1 MFNVFTEHPG
11 LLEITI
17 VLSLLVGIAIWQKL
31 HQAALV
37 MGGVY
42 IVYILYIFILP
53 KDAPI
58 IPPSNLDS
66 SVEQEIFI
74 PQIIPDSTNLIST
87 IDDVGKV
94 DILSESFDSDEVM
107 IQTIDDVGKVDT
119 LSESVDS
126 DEVMI
131 QTIDSTI
138 GFKQIYEPEID
149 NPESKIS
156 VLSMTVGTGIINRRI
171 ENPDSLFS
179 VDTKKIYCL
188 TGIHNQNDSKV
199 IYHKWF
205 QDGILR
211 SKIPLNIGRSYQ
223 WRTWS
228 YISINKQKIGK
239 WKIIVEDS
247 SGVRYDSLSFLIVDS
262 LVE

>member
-31 HQAALV
+31 DQAALV

-58 IPPSNLDS
+58 IPSSNLDS

-74 PQIIPDSTNLIST
+74 PQIIPDSTNLIS
-87 IDDVGKV
+87 
-94 DILSESFDSDEVM
+94 
-107 IQTIDDVGKVDT
+107 TIDDVGKVDT

-211 SKIPLNIGRSYQ
+211 SKIAQNIGRSYQ

-228 YISINKQKIGK
+228 YISINKQKIGE
-239 WKIIVEDS
+239 WKIFVEDS
-247 SGVRYDSLSFLIVDS
+247 SGVRYDSLSFQIVDS
-262 LVE
+262 VKE

>member
-31 HQAALV
+31 RQAALV
-37 MGGVY
+37 MGGIY

-58 IPPSNLDS
+58 IPSSNLDS

-74 PQIIPDSTNLIST
+74 PQIIPDSTNLIS
-87 IDDVGKV
+87 
-94 DILSESFDSDEVM
+94 
-107 IQTIDDVGKVDT
+107 TIDDVGKVDT

-211 SKIPLNIGRSYQ
+211 SKIAQNIGRSYQ

-228 YISINKQKIGK
+228 YISINKQKIGE
-239 WKIIVEDS
+239 WKIFVEDS
-247 SGVRYDSLSFLIVDS
+247 SGVRYDSLSFQIVDS
-262 LVE
+262 AKE

>member
-31 HQAALV
+31 RQAALV
-37 MGGVY
+37 MGGIY
-42 IVYILYIFILP
+42 IVYIVYIFILP

-58 IPPSNLDS
+58 IPSSNLDS

-74 PQIIPDSTNLIST
+74 PQIIPDSTNLIS
-87 IDDVGKV
+87 
-94 DILSESFDSDEVM
+94 
-107 IQTIDDVGKVDT
+107 TIDDVGKVDT

-211 SKIPLNIGRSYQ
+211 SKIAQNIGRSYQ

-228 YISINKQKIGK
+228 YISINKQKIGE
-239 WKIIVEDS
+239 WKIFVEDS
-247 SGVRYDSLSFLIVDS
+247 SGVRYDSLSFQIVDS
-262 LVE
+262 VKE

>member
-1 MFNVFTEHPG
+1 MFNVFTDHPG

-31 HQAALV
+31 RQAALV
-37 MGGVY
+37 MGGIY
-42 IVYILYIFILP
+42 IVYIVYIFILP

-58 IPPSNLDS
+58 IPSSNLDS

-94 DILSESFDSDEVM
+94 DTLLESFDSDEV
-107 IQTIDDVGKVDT
+107 T
-119 LSESVDS
+119 
-126 DEVMI
+126 I

-156 VLSMTVGTGIINRRI
+156 VLSMTVGTDIINRRI

-211 SKIPLNIGRSYQ
+211 SKIAQNIGRSYQ

-228 YISINKQKIGK
+228 YISINKQKIGE
-239 WKIIVEDS
+239 WKIFVEDS
-247 SGVRYDSLSFLIVDS
+247 SGVRYDSLSFQIVDS
-262 LVE
+262 VKE

>member
-1 MFNVFTEHPG
+1 MFNVFTDNPG

-37 MGGVY
+37 MGGIY

-58 IPPSNLDS
+58 IPSSNLDS

-94 DILSESFDSDEVM
+94 DTLLESFDSDEV
-107 IQTIDDVGKVDT
+107 T
-119 LSESVDS
+119 
-126 DEVMI
+126 I

-156 VLSMTVGTGIINRRI
+156 VLSMTVGTDIINRRI

-211 SKIPLNIGRSYQ
+211 SIIAQNIGRSYQ

-228 YISINKQKIGK
+228 YISINKQKIGE
-239 WKIIVEDS
+239 WKIFVEDS
-247 SGVRYDSLSFLIVDS
+247 SGVRYDSLSFQIVDS
-262 LVE
+262 VKE

>member
-37 MGGVY
+37 MGGIY

-58 IPPSNLDS
+58 IPSSNLDS

-94 DILSESFDSDEVM
+94 DTLLESF
-107 IQTIDDVGKVDT
+107 
-119 LSESVDS
+119 DS

-211 SKIPLNIGRSYQ
+211 SKIAQNIGRSYQ

-239 WKIIVEDS
+239 WKIFVEDS
-247 SGVRYDSLSFLIVDS
+247 SGVRYDSLSFQIVDS
-262 LVE
+262 VKE

>member
-1 MFNVFTEHPG
+1 MFNVFTDHPG

-74 PQIIPDSTNLIST
+74 PQIIADSTNLIS
-87 IDDVGKV
+87 
-94 DILSESFDSDEVM
+94 
-107 IQTIDDVGKVDT
+107 TIDDVGKVDT

-156 VLSMTVGTGIINRRI
+156 VLSMTVGMGIINRRI

-211 SKIPLNIGRSYQ
+211 SKIAQNIGRSYQ

-228 YISINKQKIGK
+228 YISINKQKIGE

-247 SGVRYDSLSFLIVDS
+247 SGVRYDSLSFQIVDS
-262 LVE
+262 VKE

>member
-1 MFNVFTEHPG
+1 MFNVFTDHPG

-74 PQIIPDSTNLIST
+74 PQIIPDSTNLIS
-87 IDDVGKV
+87 
-94 DILSESFDSDEVM
+94 
-107 IQTIDDVGKVDT
+107 TIDDVGKVDT

-211 SKIPLNIGRSYQ
+211 SKIAQNIGRSYQ

-228 YISINKQKIGK
+228 YISINKQKIGE
-239 WKIIVEDS
+239 WKIFVEDS
-247 SGVRYDSLSFLIVDS
+247 SGVRYDSLSFQIVDS
-262 LVE
+262 VKE

>member
-94 DILSESFDSDEVM
+94 D
-107 IQTIDDVGKVDT
+107 T

-156 VLSMTVGTGIINRRI
+156 VLSMTVGTDIINRRI
-171 ENPDSLFS
+171 KNPDSLFS

-211 SKIPLNIGRSYQ
+211 SKIAQNIGRSYQ

-228 YISINKQKIGK
+228 YISINKQKIGE
-239 WKIIVEDS
+239 WKIFVEDS
-247 SGVRYDSLSFLIVDS
+247 SGVRYDSLSFQIVDS
-262 LVE
+262 VKE

>member
-31 HQAALV
+31 RQAALV
-37 MGGVY
+37 MGGIY

-58 IPPSNLDS
+58 IPSSNLDS

-94 DILSESFDSDEVM
+94 DTLLESF
-107 IQTIDDVGKVDT
+107 
-119 LSESVDS
+119 DS

-156 VLSMTVGTGIINRRI
+156 VLSMTVGTDIINRRI

-211 SKIPLNIGRSYQ
+211 SKIAQNIGRSYQ

-228 YISINKQKIGK
+228 YISINKQKIGE

-247 SGVRYDSLSFLIVDS
+247 SGVRYDSLSFQIVDS
-262 LVE
+262 VKE

>member
-1 MFNVFTEHPG
+1 MFNVFTDHPG

-31 HQAALV
+31 RQAALV
-37 MGGVY
+37 MGGIY

-58 IPPSNLDS
+58 IPSSNLDS

-74 PQIIPDSTNLIST
+74 PQIIPDSTNLIS
-87 IDDVGKV
+87 
-94 DILSESFDSDEVM
+94 
-107 IQTIDDVGKVDT
+107 TIDDVGKVDT

-211 SKIPLNIGRSYQ
+211 SKIALNIGRSYQ

-239 WKIIVEDS
+239 WKIFVEDS
-247 SGVRYDSLSFLIVDS
+247 SGVRYDSLSFQIVDS
-262 LVE
+262 VKE

>member
-1 MFNVFTEHPG
+1 MFNVFTDHPG

-31 HQAALV
+31 RQAALV
-37 MGGVY
+37 MGGIY

-58 IPPSNLDS
+58 IPSSNLDS

-94 DILSESFDSDEVM
+94 DTLLESF
-107 IQTIDDVGKVDT
+107 
-119 LSESVDS
+119 DS

-211 SKIPLNIGRSYQ
+211 SKIAQNIGRSYQ

-228 YISINKQKIGK
+228 YISINKQKIGE
-239 WKIIVEDS
+239 WKIFVEDS
-247 SGVRYDSLSFLIVDS
+247 SGVRYDSLSFQIVDS
-262 LVE
+262 VKE

>member
-1 MFNVFTEHPG
+1 MFNVFTDHPG

-31 HQAALV
+31 RQAALV
-37 MGGVY
+37 MGGIY
-42 IVYILYIFILP
+42 IVYIVYIFILP

-58 IPPSNLDS
+58 IPSSNLDS

-74 PQIIPDSTNLIST
+74 PQIIPDSTHLIS
-87 IDDVGKV
+87 
-94 DILSESFDSDEVM
+94 
-107 IQTIDDVGKVDT
+107 TIDDVGKVDT

-156 VLSMTVGTGIINRRI
+156 VLSMTVGTDIINRRI

-211 SKIPLNIGRSYQ
+211 SIIAQNIGRSYQ

-228 YISINKQKIGK
+228 YISINKQKIGE
-239 WKIIVEDS
+239 WKIFVEDS
-247 SGVRYDSLSFLIVDS
+247 SGVRYDSLSFQIVDS
-262 LVE
+262 VKE

>member
-58 IPPSNLDS
+58 IPSSNLDS

-74 PQIIPDSTNLIST
+74 PQIIPDSTNLIS
-87 IDDVGKV
+87 
-94 DILSESFDSDEVM
+94 
-107 IQTIDDVGKVDT
+107 TIDDVGKVDT

-211 SKIPLNIGRSYQ
+211 SKIAQNIGRSYQ

-228 YISINKQKIGK
+228 YISINKQKIGE
-239 WKIIVEDS
+239 WKIFVEDS
-247 SGVRYDSLSFLIVDS
+247 SGVRYDSLSFQIVDS
-262 LVE
+262 VKE

>member
-53 KDAPI
+53 KDASI
-58 IPPSNLDS
+58 IPSSNLDS

-74 PQIIPDSTNLIST
+74 PQIIPDSTNLIS
-87 IDDVGKV
+87 
-94 DILSESFDSDEVM
+94 
-107 IQTIDDVGKVDT
+107 TIDDVGKVDT

-156 VLSMTVGTGIINRRI
+156 VLSMTVGTDIINRRI

-211 SKIPLNIGRSYQ
+211 SKIAQNIGRSYQ

-228 YISINKQKIGK
+228 YISINKQKIGE
-239 WKIIVEDS
+239 WKIFVEDS
-247 SGVRYDSLSFLIVDS
+247 SGVRYDSLSFQIVDS
-262 LVE
+262 VKE

>member
-1 MFNVFTEHPG
+1 MFNVFTDHPG

-74 PQIIPDSTNLIST
+74 PQIIADSTNLIS
-87 IDDVGKV
+87 
-94 DILSESFDSDEVM
+94 
-107 IQTIDDVGKVDT
+107 TIDDVGKVDT

-211 SKIPLNIGRSYQ
+211 SKIAQNIGRSYQ

-228 YISINKQKIGK
+228 YISINKQKIGE
-239 WKIIVEDS
+239 WKIFVEDS
-247 SGVRYDSLSFLIVDS
+247 SGVRYDSLSFQIVDS
-262 LVE
+262 AKE

>member
-1 MFNVFTEHPG
+1 MFNVFTDHPG

-58 IPPSNLDS
+58 IPSSNLDS

-74 PQIIPDSTNLIST
+74 PQIIPDSTNLIS
-87 IDDVGKV
+87 
-94 DILSESFDSDEVM
+94 
-107 IQTIDDVGKVDT
+107 TIDDVGKVDT

-156 VLSMTVGTGIINRRI
+156 VLSMTVGTDIINRRI

-211 SKIPLNIGRSYQ
+211 SKIAQNIGRSYQ

-228 YISINKQKIGK
+228 YISINKQKIGE
-239 WKIIVEDS
+239 WKIFVEDS
-247 SGVRYDSLSFLIVDS
+247 SGVRYDSLSFQIVDS
-262 LVE
+262 VKE

>member
-1 MFNVFTEHPG
+1 MFNVFTDHPG

-37 MGGVY
+37 MGGIY

-58 IPPSNLDS
+58 IPSSNLDS

-94 DILSESFDSDEVM
+94 DTLSESF
-107 IQTIDDVGKVDT
+107 
-119 LSESVDS
+119 DS

-211 SKIPLNIGRSYQ
+211 SKIAQNIGRSYQ

-228 YISINKQKIGK
+228 YISINKQKIGE
-239 WKIIVEDS
+239 WKIFVEDS
-247 SGVRYDSLSFLIVDS
+247 SGVRYDSLSFQIVDS
-262 LVE
+262 VKE

>member
-58 IPPSNLDS
+58 IPSSNLDS

-74 PQIIPDSTNLIST
+74 PQIIADSTNLIS
-87 IDDVGKV
+87 
-94 DILSESFDSDEVM
+94 
-107 IQTIDDVGKVDT
+107 TIDDVGKVDT

-211 SKIPLNIGRSYQ
+211 SKIAQNIGRSYQ

-228 YISINKQKIGK
+228 YISINKQKIGE
-239 WKIIVEDS
+239 WKIFVEDS

>member
-31 HQAALV
+31 RQAALV
-37 MGGVY
+37 MGGIY

-58 IPPSNLDS
+58 IPSSNLDS

-94 DILSESFDSDEVM
+94 DILSESF
-107 IQTIDDVGKVDT
+107 
-119 LSESVDS
+119 DS

-211 SKIPLNIGRSYQ
+211 SKIAQNIGRSYQ

-228 YISINKQKIGK
+228 YISINKQKIGE
-239 WKIIVEDS
+239 WKIFVEDS
-247 SGVRYDSLSFLIVDS
+247 SGVRYDSLSFQIVDS
-262 LVE
+262 VKE

>member
-1 MFNVFTEHPG
+1 MFDIITQDSG
-11 LLEITI
+11 LIEITI
-17 VLSLLVGIAIWQKL
+17 VLLILVSIAIWQKL
-31 HQAALV
+31 YQAALV

-42 IVYILYIFILP
+42 IIYILYITISP
-53 KDAPI
+53 KDAPT
-58 IPPSNLDS
+58 IPSTNLDS
-66 SVEQEIFI
+66 SVEQEIII
-74 PQIIPDSTNLIST
+74 PQIIDDSTNLIPN
-87 IDDVGKV
+87 
-94 DILSESFDSDEVM
+94 
-107 IQTIDDVGKVDT
+107 IDDVGKVDT

-179 VDTKKIYCL
+179 VDTKRIYCL

-199 IYHKWF
+199 IYHKWY
-205 QDGILR
+205 QEGRLR
-211 SKIPLNIGRSYQ
+211 SKVKLELERSNL

-228 YISINKQKIGK
+228 YITIKGQKTGNWQIV
-239 WKIIVEDS
+239 VEDT
-247 SGVRYDSLSFLIVDS
+247 SGIRYDSLSFQIVDS
-262 LVE
+262 VKE

>member
-31 HQAALV
+31 RQAALV
-37 MGGVY
+37 MGGIY

-58 IPPSNLDS
+58 IPSSNLDS

-74 PQIIPDSTNLIST
+74 PQIIPDSTNLIS
-87 IDDVGKV
+87 
-94 DILSESFDSDEVM
+94 
-107 IQTIDDVGKVDT
+107 TIDDVGKVDT

-211 SKIPLNIGRSYQ
+211 SKIAQNIGRSYQ

-228 YISINKQKIGK
+228 YISINKQKIGE

-247 SGVRYDSLSFLIVDS
+247 SGVRYDSLSFQIVDS
-262 LVE
+262 VKE

>member
-1 MFNVFTEHPG
+1 MFNVFTDNPG

-31 HQAALV
+31 RQAALV
-37 MGGVY
+37 MGGIY
-42 IVYILYIFILP
+42 IVYIVYIFILP

-58 IPPSNLDS
+58 IPSSNLDS

-74 PQIIPDSTNLIST
+74 PQIIPDSTNLIS
-87 IDDVGKV
+87 
-94 DILSESFDSDEVM
+94 
-107 IQTIDDVGKVDT
+107 TIDDVGKVDT

-156 VLSMTVGTGIINRRI
+156 VLSMTVGTDIINRRI

-211 SKIPLNIGRSYQ
+211 SIIAQNIGRSYQ

-228 YISINKQKIGK
+228 YISINKQKIGE
-239 WKIIVEDS
+239 WKIFVEDS
-247 SGVRYDSLSFLIVDS
+247 SGVRYDSLSFQIVDS
-262 LVE
+262 VKE

>member
-1 MFNVFTEHPG
+1 MFNVFTDHPG

-74 PQIIPDSTNLIST
+74 PQIIADSTNLIS
-87 IDDVGKV
+87 
-94 DILSESFDSDEVM
+94 
-107 IQTIDDVGKVDT
+107 TIDDVGKVDT

-211 SKIPLNIGRSYQ
+211 SKIAQNIGRSYQ

-228 YISINKQKIGK
+228 YISINKQKIGE
-239 WKIIVEDS
+239 WKIFVEDS
-247 SGVRYDSLSFLIVDS
+247 SGVRYDSLSFQIVDS
-262 LVE
+262 VKE

>member
-1 MFNVFTEHPG
+1 MFNVFTDHPG

-37 MGGVY
+37 MGGIY

-58 IPPSNLDS
+58 IPSSNLDS

-94 DILSESFDSDEVM
+94 DTLLESF
-107 IQTIDDVGKVDT
+107 
-119 LSESVDS
+119 DS

-211 SKIPLNIGRSYQ
+211 SKIAQNIGRSYQ

-228 YISINKQKIGK
+228 YISINKQKIGE
-239 WKIIVEDS
+239 WKIFVEDS
-247 SGVRYDSLSFLIVDS
+247 SGVRYDSLSFQIVDS
-262 LVE
+262 VKE

>member
-1 MFNVFTEHPG
+1 MFNVFTDHPG

-31 HQAALV
+31 RQAALV
-37 MGGVY
+37 MGGIY

-58 IPPSNLDS
+58 IPSSNLDS

-74 PQIIPDSTNLIST
+74 PQIIPDSTNLIS
-87 IDDVGKV
+87 
-94 DILSESFDSDEVM
+94 
-107 IQTIDDVGKVDT
+107 TIDDVGKVDT

-211 SKIPLNIGRSYQ
+211 SKIAQNIGRSYQ

-228 YISINKQKIGK
+228 YISINKQKIGE
-239 WKIIVEDS
+239 WKIFVEDS
-247 SGVRYDSLSFLIVDS
+247 SGVRYDSLSFQIVDS
-262 LVE
+262 VKE

>member
-1 MFNVFTEHPG
+1 MFNVFTDHPG

-37 MGGVY
+37 MGGIY

-58 IPPSNLDS
+58 IPSSNLDS

-74 PQIIPDSTNLIST
+74 PQIIPDSTNLIS
-87 IDDVGKV
+87 
-94 DILSESFDSDEVM
+94 
-107 IQTIDDVGKVDT
+107 TIDDVGKVDT

-211 SKIPLNIGRSYQ
+211 SKIAQNIGRSYQ

-239 WKIIVEDS
+239 WKIFVEDS
-247 SGVRYDSLSFLIVDS
+247 SGVRYDSLSFQIVDS
-262 LVE
+262 VKE

>member
-1 MFNVFTEHPG
+1 MFNVFTDHPG

-31 HQAALV
+31 RQAALV
-37 MGGVY
+37 MGGIY

-58 IPPSNLDS
+58 IPSSNLDS

-74 PQIIPDSTNLIST
+74 PQIIPDSTNLIS
-87 IDDVGKV
+87 
-94 DILSESFDSDEVM
+94 
-107 IQTIDDVGKVDT
+107 TIDDVGKVDT

-156 VLSMTVGTGIINRRI
+156 VLSMTVGTDIINRRI

-211 SKIPLNIGRSYQ
+211 SKIAQNIGRSYQ

-228 YISINKQKIGK
+228 YISINKQKIGE
-239 WKIIVEDS
+239 WKIFVEDS
-247 SGVRYDSLSFLIVDS
+247 SGVRYDSLSFQIVDS
-262 LVE
+262 VKE

>member
-31 HQAALV
+31 RQAALV
-37 MGGVY
+37 MGGIY

-58 IPPSNLDS
+58 IPSSNLDS

-74 PQIIPDSTNLIST
+74 PQIIPDSTNLIS
-87 IDDVGKV
+87 
-94 DILSESFDSDEVM
+94 
-107 IQTIDDVGKVDT
+107 TIDDVGKVDT

-211 SKIPLNIGRSYQ
+211 SKIALNIGRSYQ

-228 YISINKQKIGK
+228 YISINKQKIGE
-239 WKIIVEDS
+239 WKIFVEDS
-247 SGVRYDSLSFLIVDS
+247 SGVRYDSLSFQIVDS
-262 LVE
+262 VKE

>member
-31 HQAALV
+31 RQAALV
-37 MGGVY
+37 MGGIYIVY
-42 IVYILYIFILP
+42 IVYIIILP

-58 IPPSNLDS
+58 IPSSNLDS

-94 DILSESFDSDEVM
+94 DTLLESF
-107 IQTIDDVGKVDT
+107 
-119 LSESVDS
+119 DS

-205 QDGILR
+205 QNGILR
-211 SKIPLNIGRSYQ
+211 SKIAQNIGRSYQ

-228 YISINKQKIGK
+228 YISINKQKIGE
-239 WKIIVEDS
+239 WKIFVEDS

>member
-1 MFNVFTEHPG
+1 MFNVFTDHPG

-74 PQIIPDSTNLIST
+74 PQIIADSTNLIS
-87 IDDVGKV
+87 
-94 DILSESFDSDEVM
+94 
-107 IQTIDDVGKVDT
+107 TIDDVGKVDT

-211 SKIPLNIGRSYQ
+211 SKIALNIGRSYQ

-228 YISINKQKIGK
+228 YISINKQKIGE

>member
-1 MFNVFTEHPG
+1 MFNVFTDHPG

-37 MGGVY
+37 MGGIY

-58 IPPSNLDS
+58 IPSSNLDS

-107 IQTIDDVGKVDT
+107 IQTID
-119 LSESVDS
+119 
-126 DEVMI
+126 
-131 QTIDSTI
+131 STI

-149 NPESKIS
+149 NLESKIS

-211 SKIPLNIGRSYQ
+211 SKIAQNIGRSYQ

-228 YISINKQKIGK
+228 YISINKQKIGE
-239 WKIIVEDS
+239 WKIFVEDS
-247 SGVRYDSLSFLIVDS
+247 SGVRYDSLSFQIVDS
-262 LVE
+262 VKE

>member
-1 MFNVFTEHPG
+1 MFNVFTDHPG

-31 HQAALV
+31 RQAALV
-37 MGGVY
+37 MGGIY

-58 IPPSNLDS
+58 IPSSNLDS

-107 IQTIDDVGKVDT
+107 IQTID
-119 LSESVDS
+119 
-126 DEVMI
+126 
-131 QTIDSTI
+131 STI

-156 VLSMTVGTGIINRRI
+156 VLSMTVGTDIINRRI
-171 ENPDSLFS
+171 KNPDSLFS

-211 SKIPLNIGRSYQ
+211 SKIAQNIGRSYQ

-228 YISINKQKIGK
+228 YISINKQKIGE
-239 WKIIVEDS
+239 WKIFVEDS
-247 SGVRYDSLSFLIVDS
+247 SGVRYDSLSFQIVDS
-262 LVE
+262 VKE